1 MKLKKILLFGL
12 LTSLSMK
19 GFAMLPV
26 VDVGAISNLI
36 KSYNQLKNQYD
47 LLRQTYQN
55 AKQQLDQVKQLTQDA
70 EGHYGFGRLFNGE
83 QDFNQQTWS
92 PDNWKNALQG
102 LAGGN
107 PARYQELVNAYQQ
120 NHPVLAASNYEKGAS
135 HDQAQVYSQD
145 IEVNRAAMVN
155 ATYAFDNIKTH
166 LETIYQLSQ
175 RIDQAQ
181 NTKAAVDL
189 NSRLLA
195 EVAYIQ
201 AQNLKMQILMNQLCL
216 LENMQDLLELSYPH
230 NFELFLQMNR
240 QDNSSLF
247 YVMQSQRY
255 LYHWSHLVLFDN
267 IPKLLLF
274 FRCYQ
279 AQCPY

>member
-1 MKLKKILLFGL
+1 MKLRKILLFAGL
-12 LTSLSMK
+12 MSLSMK
-19 GFAMLPV
+19 SFAMLPV

-201 AQNLKMQILMNQLCL
+201 AQNLKMQILINQ
-216 LENMQDLLELSYPH
+216 
-230 NFELFLQMNR
+230 QMAQVNA
-240 QDNSSLF
+240 DSIAVKTSSAKFNTLPE
-247 YVMQSQRY
+247 
-255 LYHWSHLVLFDN
+255 H
-267 IPKLLLF
+267 
-274 FRCYQ
+274 
-279 AQCPY
+279 